1 MKEYFMKIMSKN
13 TVAFA
18 LALAAMSS
26 PALAAGDLGSV
37 NGFLGNIETMLK
49 GVAVAVV
56 TIAFMVA
63 GYKVVFG
70 GSTVREVVPI
80 VIGGLIIGAAGYF
93 ASLIVK

>member
-1 MKEYFMKIMSKN
+1 MKIMSKN

-26 PALAAGDLGSV
+26 PALAADLSSV
-37 NGFLGNIETMLK
+37 NSFLGNIETLLK

>member
-1 MKEYFMKIMSKN
+1 MKIMSKN

-18 LALAAMSS
+18 LTLAVMSS
-26 PALAAGDLGSV
+26 PALAADLSSV
-37 NGFLGNIETMLK
+37 NSFLGNIETMLK

-56 TIAFMVA
+56 TIAFMIA

>member
-1 MKEYFMKIMSKN
+1 MKIMSKN
-13 TVAFA
+13 TVVFA

-26 PALAAGDLGSV
+26 SALASSDMSSV
-37 NGFLGNIETMLK
+37 NGFLTNIETLLK

-56 TIAFMVA
+56 TIAFMIA

-80 VIGGLIIGAAGYF
+80 VIGGLIIGAAGYL

>member
-1 MKEYFMKIMSKN
+1 MKITPK
-13 TVAFA
+13 TTILFA
-18 LALAAMSS
+18 LVMAAST
-26 PALAAGDLGSV
+26 PALAADLSSV
-37 NGFLGNIETMLK
+37 NTFLGNIQTMLK

-80 VIGGLIIGAAGYF
+80 VIGGLIIGAASYF
-93 ASLIVK
+93 AGLIVK